1 MSGRKS
7 PFRYTNEAVGALV
20 LLSVIVFLAAVLQ
33 SGRLKDWFDP
43 GVKLKVILPAE
54 GLFGLSAGAEVKI
67 LGTAAGQVSQIVVDP
82 DQQIHAVVDL
92 KRKMKGFVR
101 RDSQAIIRKEF
112 GVAGASFLEITRGE
126 GEPLDWEY
134 AVVNAVA
141 ERAPTE
147 SMGELISDV
156 RTKVMPVIDDAQR
169 LIVNLNAITGK
180 IARGEGAIG
189 RLLVE
194 DRMAREVE
202 TLLTQVNVDIRRL
215 APTLEA
221 LQTTVGNVS
230 ALTTR
235 IAAQSG
241 ELPQLTRDAGQLLAS
256 LQSVMQDLSR
266 TTPHLPK
273 MIANVSDAT
282 ADVPVLLGQTQQVL
296 YELEL
301 LLQQLRSNWL
311 LGGGGDSSKP
321 PRSGRIPTLEVIP

>member
-1 MSGRKS
+1 MSNRKS
-7 PFRYTNEAVGALV
+7 PFRYTNEAVGTLV
-20 LLSVIVFLAAVLQ
+20 LLSVIVFIAAVLQ
-33 SGRLKDWFDP
+33 SGRLRDWFDP

-67 LGTAAGQVSQIVVDP
+67 LGTVAGQVNQIVVDP
-82 DQQIHAVVDL
+82 DQQIHAVVGL

-156 RTKVMPVIDDAQR
+156 RTKVMPVIDDAR
-169 LIVNLNAITGK
+169 KLLVNLNMITDK
-180 IARGEGAIG
+180 IAGGEGAIG
-189 RLLVE
+189 RLLLE

-202 TLLTQVNVDIRRL
+202 TLLTQVNTDIRRL
-215 APTLEA
+215 APILEA

-235 IAAQSG
+235 IAEQSG
-241 ELPQLTRDAGQLLAS
+241 ELPQLTRDAGQLLTS

-311 LGGGGDSSKP
+311 LGGGSEP
-321 PRSGRIPTLEVIP
+321 PRNDRIPTLEVTP

>member
-1 MSGRKS
+1 MSNRKS
-7 PFRYTNEAVGALV
+7 PFRYTNEAVGTLV
-20 LLSVIVFLAAVLQ
+20 LLSVIVFIAAVLQ
-33 SGRLKDWFDP
+33 SGRLRDWFDP

-67 LGTAAGQVSQIVVDP
+67 LGTVAGQVNQIVVDP
-82 DQQIHAVVDL
+82 DQQIHAVVGL

-156 RTKVMPVIDDAQR
+156 RTKVMPVIDDAR
-169 LIVNLNAITGK
+169 KLLVNLNMITDK
-180 IARGEGAIG
+180 IAGGEGAIG
-189 RLLVE
+189 RLLLE

-202 TLLTQVNVDIRRL
+202 TLLTQVNTDIRRL
-215 APTLEA
+215 APILEA

-235 IAAQSG
+235 IAEQSG
-241 ELPQLTRDAGQLLAS
+241 ELPQMTRDAGQMLAS

-311 LGGGGDSSKP
+311 LGGGSEP
-321 PRSGRIPTLEVIP
+321 PRNDRIPTLEVTP

>member
-67 LGTAAGQVSQIVVDP
+67 LGTAAGQVSRIVVDP

-92 KRKMKGFVR
+92 KRKMRGFVR

-156 RTKVMPVIDDAQR
+156 RTRVMPVIDVAR
-169 LIVNLNAITGK
+169 KLLVNLNAISGK
-180 IARGEGAIG
+180 IASGEGAIG

-202 TLLTQVNVDIRRL
+202 TLLTQVNTDIRRL
-215 APTLEA
+215 APILEA

-241 ELPQLTRDAGQLLAS
+241 ELPQMARDAGQLLAS

-311 LGGGGDSSKP
+311 LGGGSEP
-321 PRSGRIPTLEVIP
+321 PRDGRIPTLEVTP

>member
-20 LLSVIVFLAAVLQ
+20 LLSVIVFIAAVLQ

-92 KRKMKGFVR
+92 KRKMRGFVR

-156 RTKVMPVIDDAQR
+156 RTKVMPVIDDAR
-169 LIVNLNAITGK
+169 KLLVNLNAISGK
-180 IARGEGAIG
+180 IASGEGAIG

-202 TLLTQVNVDIRRL
+202 TLLTQVNTDIRRL
-215 APTLEA
+215 APILEA

-235 IAAQSG
+235 IAEQSG
-241 ELPQLTRDAGQLLAS
+241 ELPQMTRDAGQLLAS

-282 ADVPVLLGQTQQVL
+282 EDVPVLLGQTQQVL

-311 LGGGGDSSKP
+311 LGGGNEP
-321 PRSGRIPTLEVIP
+321 PRNGRIPTLEVTP

>member
-1 MSGRKS
+1 MSNRKS

-20 LLSVIVFLAAVLQ
+20 LLSVIVFIAAVLQ
-33 SGRLKDWFDP
+33 SGRLRDWFDP
-43 GVKLKVILPAE
+43 GVKLKVILPKE

-67 LGTAAGQVSQIVVDP
+67 LGTVAGQVNQIVVDP
-82 DQQIHAVVDL
+82 DQQIHAVVGL

-156 RTKVMPVIDDAQR
+156 RTKVMPVIDDAR
-169 LIVNLNAITGK
+169 KLLVNLNLITDK
-180 IARGEGAIG
+180 IAGGEGAIG
-189 RLLVE
+189 RLLLE

-202 TLLTQVNVDIRRL
+202 TLLTQVNTDIRRL
-215 APTLEA
+215 APILEA

-241 ELPQLTRDAGQLLAS
+241 ELPQMTRDAGQLLAS

-311 LGGGGDSSKP
+311 LGGGSSEP
-321 PRSGRIPTLEVIP
+321 PRNGRIPTLEVTP

>member
-1 MSGRKS
+1 MSNRKS
-7 PFRYTNEAVGALV
+7 PFRYTNEAVGTLV
-20 LLSVIVFLAAVLQ
+20 LLSVIVFIAAVLQ
-33 SGRLKDWFDP
+33 SGRLRDWFDP

-67 LGTAAGQVSQIVVDP
+67 LGTLAGQVNQIVVDP
-82 DQQIHAVVDL
+82 DQQIHAVVGL

-156 RTKVMPVIDDAQR
+156 RTKVMPVIDDAR
-169 LIVNLNAITGK
+169 KLLVNLNMITDK
-180 IARGEGAIG
+180 IAGGEGAIG
-189 RLLVE
+189 RLLLE

-202 TLLTQVNVDIRRL
+202 TLLTQVNTDIRRL
-215 APTLEA
+215 APILEA

-235 IAAQSG
+235 IAEQSG
-241 ELPQLTRDAGQLLAS
+241 ELPQLTRDAGHLLTS

-311 LGGGGDSSKP
+311 LGGGSEP
-321 PRSGRIPTLEVIP
+321 PRNDRIPTLEVTP

>member
-20 LLSVIVFLAAVLQ
+20 LLSVIVFIAAVLQ
-33 SGRLKDWFDP
+33 SGRLQNWFDP
-43 GVKLKVILPAE
+43 GVKLKVILPKE
-54 GLFGLSAGAEVKI
+54 GLFGLSAGAEVEI
-67 LGTAAGQVSQIVVDP
+67 LGTAAGQVGQIVVDP

-92 KRKMKGFVR
+92 KRKMRGFVR

-156 RTKVMPVIDDAQR
+156 RTKVMPVIDDAR
-169 LIVNLNAITGK
+169 TLLVNLNAISGK
-180 IARGEGAIG
+180 IASGEGAIG

-202 TLLTQVNVDIRRL
+202 TLLTQVNTDIRRL
-215 APTLEA
+215 APILEA

-235 IAAQSG
+235 IAEQSG
-241 ELPQLTRDAGQLLAS
+241 ELPQMTRDAGQLLAS

-311 LGGGGDSSKP
+311 LGGGSEP
-321 PRSGRIPTLEVIP
+321 PRNDRIPTLEVTP

>member
-1 MSGRKS
+1 MSNRKS
-7 PFRYTNEAVGALV
+7 PFRYTNEAVGTLV
-20 LLSVIVFLAAVLQ
+20 LLSVIVFIAAVLQ
-33 SGRLKDWFDP
+33 SGRLRDWFDP

-67 LGTAAGQVSQIVVDP
+67 LGTAAGQVNQIVVDP
-82 DQQIHAVVDL
+82 DQQIHAVVGL

-156 RTKVMPVIDDAQR
+156 RTKVMPVIDDAR
-169 LIVNLNAITGK
+169 KLLVNLNMITDK
-180 IARGEGAIG
+180 IAGGEGAIG
-189 RLLVE
+189 RLLLE

-202 TLLTQVNVDIRRL
+202 TLLTQVNTDIRRL
-215 APTLEA
+215 APILEA

-235 IAAQSG
+235 IAEQSG
-241 ELPQLTRDAGQLLAS
+241 ELPQLTRDAGQLLTS

-311 LGGGGDSSKP
+311 LGGGSEP
-321 PRSGRIPTLEVIP
+321 PRNDRIPTLEVTP

>member
-1 MSGRKS
+1 MSNRKS
-7 PFRYTNEAVGALV
+7 PFRYTNEAVGTLV
-20 LLSVIVFLAAVLQ
+20 LLSVIVFIAAVLQ
-33 SGRLKDWFDP
+33 SGRLRDWFNP

-67 LGTAAGQVSQIVVDP
+67 LGTVAGQVNQIVVDP
-82 DQQIHAVVDL
+82 DQQIHAVVGL

-156 RTKVMPVIDDAQR
+156 RTKVMPVIDDAR
-169 LIVNLNAITGK
+169 KLLVNLNMITDK
-180 IARGEGAIG
+180 IAGGEGAIG
-189 RLLVE
+189 RLLLE

-202 TLLTQVNVDIRRL
+202 TLLTQVNTDIRRL
-215 APTLEA
+215 APILEA

-235 IAAQSG
+235 IAEQSG
-241 ELPQLTRDAGQLLAS
+241 ELPQLTRDAGQLLTS

-311 LGGGGDSSKP
+311 LGGGSEP
-321 PRSGRIPTLEVIP
+321 PRNDRIPTLEVTP

>member
-20 LLSVIVFLAAVLQ
+20 LLSVIVFIAAVLQ
-33 SGRLKDWFDP
+33 SGRLRDWFDP
-43 GVKLKVILPAE
+43 GVNLKVIIPAE

-67 LGTAAGQVSQIVVDP
+67 LGTDAGQVNQIVVDP
-82 DQQIHAVVDL
+82 DQQIHAVVGL

-156 RTKVMPVIDDAQR
+156 RTKVMPVIDDAR
-169 LIVNLNAITGK
+169 KLLVNLNAITGK
-180 IARGEGAIG
+180 ITSGEGAIG

-202 TLLTQVNVDIRRL
+202 TLLTQVNTDIRQL
-215 APTLEA
+215 APILKA
-221 LQTTVGNVS
+221 LQTTVDNVS

-235 IAAQSG
+235 IAEQSG

-266 TTPHLPK
+266 TTPHLP
-273 MIANVSDAT
+273 
-282 ADVPVLLGQTQQVL
+282 
-296 YELEL
+296 
-301 LLQQLRSNWL
+301 
-311 LGGGGDSSKP
+311 
-321 PRSGRIPTLEVIP
+321 

>member
-20 LLSVIVFLAAVLQ
+20 LLSVIVFIAAVLQ

-202 TLLTQVNVDIRRL
+202 TLLTQVNADIRRL
-215 APTLEA
+215 APILEA

-241 ELPQLTRDAGQLLAS
+241 ELPQMTRDAGQLLAS

-311 LGGGGDSSKP
+311 LGGGGDNNKP
-321 PRSGRIPTLEVIP
+321 PLSGRIPTLEVIP

>member
-1 MSGRKS
+1 
-7 PFRYTNEAVGALV
+7 
-20 LLSVIVFLAAVLQ
+20 
-33 SGRLKDWFDP
+33 
-43 GVKLKVILPAE
+43 
-54 GLFGLSAGAEVKI
+54 LFGLSAGAEVEI
-67 LGTAAGQVSQIVVDP
+67 LGTAAGQVNRIVVDP

-92 KRKMKGFVR
+92 KRKMRGFVR

-156 RTKVMPVIDDAQR
+156 RTKVMPVIDDAR
-169 LIVNLNAITGK
+169 KLLVNLNAISGK
-180 IARGEGAIG
+180 IASGEGAIG

-202 TLLTQVNVDIRRL
+202 TLLTQVNTDIRRL
-215 APTLEA
+215 APILEA

-282 ADVPVLLGQTQQVL
+282 ADVPVLLGQT
-296 YELEL
+296 
-301 LLQQLRSNWL
+301 
-311 LGGGGDSSKP
+311 
-321 PRSGRIPTLEVIP
+321 